1 MKRLP
6 ILILSLALAGG
17 TLFAQNT
24 RDILLQHQELIAGTD
39 YVSPTEP
46 LQLTPAPAGYKPCY
60 VSHYA
65 RHGARYAWRLENY
78 DMIKRA
84 LDDAASKDNL
94 TEYGKDYKARFDRL
108 YPDVKDHY
116 GELSRKGWDQQQAI
130 AAHLFEAFPEAFP
143 DGAKVRAVSSP
154 SLRSVMTMSSY
165 CLSLKGKNPTLFVT
179 EDVSRTNMPATLPLE
194 DENPFYEGYERA
206 TLPFQV
212 SDEQYA
218 AGFFDSEKV
227 LARIFKQPR
236 KSVKRAK
243 FYELAT
249 HMFFFA
255 EGMNSLD
262 TDLDFMDLYTP
273 EEAISLWRID
283 NYQLYTEAWPK
294 HNGYRTIIRD
304 IIARADAHIAA
315 GEGGADLRFAHDY
328 TFMALMMCLDL
339 DGFATVPQSPAEVE
353 EVFQSYKIPMGAN
366 MHFVFFRSD
375 SSDEILFTV
384 LLNGEPAHLPLPAEG
399 CPYYRWSDFKAA
411 HQR

>member
-6 ILILSLALAGG
+6 ILILSLAFAGG
-17 TLFAQNT
+17 TLFAQT
-24 RDILLQHQELIAGTD
+24 AREVLLEHPELIAGTD
-39 YVSPTEP
+39 YVAPTEP
-46 LQLTPAPAGYKPCY
+46 LQLAPAPAGYKPCY

-84 LDDAASKDNL
+84 LDDAAGKDNL

-130 AAHLFEAFPEAFP
+130 AAHLFERFPEAFP

-165 CLSLKGKNPTLFVT
+165 CLALKGKNPTLFVT

-194 DENPFYEGYERA
+194 DENPFCEGYERA
-206 TLPFQV
+206 SLPFQV

-218 AGFFDSEKV
+218 AGFFDSQKV
-227 LARIFKQPR
+227 LSRIFKQPR
-236 KSVKRAK
+236 KSVKRSK

-273 EEAISLWRID
+273 EEAIALWRID

-339 DGFATVPQSPAEVE
+339 DGFATVPQTPAEVE
-353 EVFQSYKIPMGAN
+353 EVFRSYKIPMGAN

-399 CPYYRWSDFKAA
+399 WPYYRWSDFKAA
-411 HQR
+411 HQ

>member
-1 MKRLP
+1 M
-6 ILILSLALAGG
+6 SLAVISG
-17 TLFAQNT
+17 TLFAQST
-24 RDILLQHQELIAGTD
+24 RDILKENKALIAGTD
-39 YVSPTEP
+39 YVAPTGA
-46 LQLTPAPAGYKPCY
+46 LNLTPAPEGYKPCY
-60 VSHYA
+60 ISHYA

-94 TEYGKDYKARFDRL
+94 TAFGKDWKTRFDRL

-116 GELSRKGWDQQQAI
+116 GELSRKGWEQQRAI
-130 AAHLFEAFPEAFP
+130 AGNIYDSFPEAFP
-143 DGAKVRAVSSP
+143 DGARVRAVSSP

-165 CLSLKGKNPTLFVT
+165 CLTLQSKNPTLFVT

-194 DENPFYEGYERA
+194 DDNPYKESYERSS
-206 TLPFQV
+206 LPFNV
-212 SDEQYA
+212 SDEEYA
-218 AGFFDSEKV
+218 AGIFSSEKV
-227 LARIFKQPR
+227 LSRLFKEPG
-236 KSVKRAK
+236 KSVDPAK

-262 TDLDFMDLYTP
+262 TDLDFMDLYTD
-273 EEAISLWRID
+273 EEAITLWSID

-294 HNGYRTIIRD
+294 HNGYRTIIKD
-304 IIARADAHIAA
+304 IINRADAHIAA

-339 DGFATVPQSPAEVE
+339 EGFARVPQTTAEVE

-366 MHFVFFRSD
+366 MHFVFFRSE
-375 SSDEILFTV
+375 SSDEILFKV
-384 LLNGEPAHLPLPAEG
+384 LLNGHESHLPLPADRW
-399 CPYYRWSDFKAA
+399 PYYRWSDFKACFCGA
-411 HQR
+411 AAAE

>member
-1 MKRLP
+1 M
-6 ILILSLALAGG
+6 SLAVISG
-17 TLFAQNT
+17 TLFAQTT
-24 RDILLQHQELIAGTD
+24 RDILRTNKELIAGTD
-39 YVSPTEP
+39 YVAPTDP
-46 LQLTPAPAGYKPCY
+46 LVLTPAPEGYKPFY

-84 LDDAASKDNL
+84 LDNAAANGNL
-94 TEYGKDYKARFDRL
+94 TGYGRDYKARFDRL

-116 GELSRKGWDQQQAI
+116 GELSRKGWEQQQSI
-130 AAHLFEAFPEAFP
+130 AAHIYESFPEAFP

-165 CLSLKGKNPTLFVT
+165 CLSLKGKNPALSVT

-194 DENPFYEGYERA
+194 DENPFKESYERS
-206 TLPFQV
+206 TLPFNL

-218 AGFFDSEKV
+218 SKIFDSERV
-227 LARIFKQPR
+227 LSRIFKKPG
-236 KSVKRAK
+236 KSVKRSK

-262 TDLDFMDLYTP
+262 TDLDFMDLYTE
-273 EEAISLWRID
+273 EEAIALWSID

-294 HNGYRTIIRD
+294 HKGYMPIIRD
-304 IIARADAHIAA
+304 IIARADAHIDAS
-315 GEGGADLRFAHDY
+315 ECGADLRFAHDY

-339 DGFATVPQSPAEVE
+339 EGFGKVPRTVEEVE

-366 MHFVFFRSD
+366 MHFIFYRSD
-375 SSDEILFTV
+375 SSDDILFKV
-384 LLNGEPAHLPLPAEG
+384 LLNGEESRLPLPADSW
-399 CPYYRWSDFKAA
+399 PYYRWSDFKAA
-411 HQR
+411 HSR